1 VLKPAQ
7 NGLDNLAKVLASDVN
22 EIHTAGID
30 AEGKLGGDLFGFASG
45 ADGKA
50 AGIQVII
57 QDTNRVAAA
66 GQFRIIDD
74 PLNGGT
80 AQARIGFNVP
90 HYSGPTSL
98 AGDLANG
105 NRPAIGKM
113 SLSVGGNQPNNS
125 VGLIPVGQSDV
136 EISLNQPLAGQSLQV
151 FTRDG
156 RQLLGQPLVDSSMV
170 KAANGME
177 NGATYSTQYLN
188 KSGNDTYLGMDI
200 FMGAKAGP
208 MAIQQFSIQTGD
220 AIEPQMQAAVLT
232 GGTFNPALTLPI
244 AAGDYTLNGVDLGA
258 LPAGSSTSLTA
269 MADWLRSANVPGITV
284 DADIANNR
292 IVMSR
297 TDTTGDIRLGLGN
310 GGSAAELKKMGF
322 DTAVS
327 IKGAASDDL
336 LIFVSDTSSST
347 RAADLSAQFG
357 ATQGDM
363 KQTLRSESFEI
374 LFSTNTHYQIVD
386 SKTQTVLAERDLAF
400 DAANPTPSISYRG
413 LKMDFSTYP
422 KQGDKFTI
430 DGNTDGIGN
439 NEAMMSLVNLENQ
452 NVMPG
457 GLTMTEA
464 YIEQVNKLGNVSRQA
479 TIAQQAL
486 TVVYNQAKETRDS
499 VSGVSLDQE
508 ASDLVRYQ
516 QAYQAN
522 AKVMQVASQLFDS
535 ILQVR

>member
-1 VLKPAQ
+1 
-7 NGLDNLAKVLASDVN
+7 
-22 EIHTAGID
+22 
-30 AEGKLGGDLFGFASG
+30 
-45 ADGKA
+45 
-50 AGIQVII
+50 
-57 QDTNRVAAA
+57 
-66 GQFRIIDD
+66 
-74 PLNGGT
+74 
-80 AQARIGFNVP
+80 
-90 HYSGPTSL
+90 
-98 AGDLANG
+98 
-105 NRPAIGKM
+105 
-113 SLSVGGNQPNNS
+113 
-125 VGLIPVGQSDV
+125 
-136 EISLNQPLAGQSLQV
+136 
-151 FTRDG
+151 
-156 RQLLGQPLVDSSMV
+156 
-170 KAANGME
+170 
-177 NGATYSTQYLN
+177 
-188 KSGNDTYLGMDI
+188 
-200 FMGAKAGP
+200 
-208 MAIQQFSIQTGD
+208 
-220 AIEPQMQAAVLT
+220 LT